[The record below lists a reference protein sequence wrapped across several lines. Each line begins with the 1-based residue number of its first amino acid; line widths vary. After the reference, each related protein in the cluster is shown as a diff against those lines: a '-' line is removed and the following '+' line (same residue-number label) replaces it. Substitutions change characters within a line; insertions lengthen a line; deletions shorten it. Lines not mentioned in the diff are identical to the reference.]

1 MRHMPSSFLSEWLS
15 LIIRVFHHPASQFC
29 DRPKIIQH
37 SNTHLYPRVPMLNR
51 RREEK
56 IKNEERNL
64 NQAGLPPRFPAISSS
79 DHITIGYSFSSS
91 FPNNKR
97 YTHSACGLYFFCLD
111 SLVIA
116 PGSYS
121 SDAHKSRRL
130 VHCCVVNFT
139 ATKRCLSRFP
149 LTKDGS

>member
-1 MRHMPSSFLSEWLS
+1 MWHMPPSFLSEWLS

-29 DRPKIIQH
+29 DRSKIIQH
-37 SNTHLYPRVPMLNR
+37 SNTHLCPRVPMLNR
-51 RREEK
+51 REEEK
-56 IKNEERNL
+56 IKKREEKCKPDW
-64 NQAGLPPRFPAISSS
+64 PPSKVPAISSS
-79 DHITIGYSFSSS
+79 GHITIGYSFSNS

-97 YTHSACGLYFFCLD
+97 YTHSACGLYFFCSD

-116 PGSYS
+116 SGSYS
-121 SDAHKSRRL
+121 SDAHQSRRL
-130 VHCCVVNFT
+130 VHCRVVNFT